1 MTTSHPSIARP
12 AAAARAA
19 GSAASTQR
27 TYRPKRK
34 NDLRAALLFIA
45 PASIGFIAFFL
56 VPSIRGIWFSFTDQ
70 NLIGSGE
77 FIGTENYAKMFG
89 DKVFWNSLKVTLEYV
104 VINIGVQT
112 VFAIA
117 IAVLMHRLT
126 RSVVIRGV
134 ILLPYLVANVVV
146 ALVWFWMMDYST
158 GIINVFIDWI
168 GMDRVAFFGNEAT
181 AIPTIALI
189 NVWRFVG
196 YTALLIFAGLQ
207 TIPKEYYEAASLD
220 GAGEIRMFRSI
231 TMPLLRPVL
240 ALVLVITLVG
250 SFQIFDTVAV
260 TTQGG
265 PVNAT
270 RVIYYYIYQQA
281 FERFDLGYASALS
294 VFLLVI
300 LAIVAYVQLKLM
312 RSNESDLS

>member
-1 MTTSHPSIARP
+1 MTASASPSSRRPRSQPRARG
-12 AAAARAA
+12 RRSEF
-19 GSAASTQR
+19 GV
-27 TYRPKRK
+27 
-34 NDLRAALLFIA
+34 ALLFIA
-45 PASIGFIAFFL
+45 PAALGFLAFYL

-70 NLIGSGE
+70 NLIGSGQ
-77 FIGTENYAKMFG
+77 FIGLGNYEKMLG
-89 DKVFWNSLKVTLEYV
+89 DELFWNALLVTLWYV

-112 VFAIA
+112 VLAIG

-126 RSVVIRGV
+126 RSALIRGI

-158 GIINVFIDWI
+158 GIVNVIIDWL
-168 GMDRVAFFGNEAT
+168 GGDRIAFFGNERL

-189 NVWRFVG
+189 NVWRYVG

-207 TIPKEYYEAASLD
+207 TIPGQLYEAGALD
-220 GAGEIRMFRSI
+220 GASEARMFWSI
-231 TMPLLRPVL
+231 TLPLLRPVL
-240 ALVLVITLVG
+240 ALVLVITVVG

-265 PVNAT
+265 PINST

-281 FERFDLGYASALS
+281 FERFDLGYASAMS
-294 VFLLVI
+294 VFLLVV
-300 LAIVAYVQLKLM
+300 LALVAYFQLKIM
-312 RSNESDLS
+312 RSHQSDLA